1 MPRRL
6 RTEINQKIRETSRI
20 RRRAIR
26 NADFLVT
33 VTTKKRF
40 MRIDLQLVLTL
51 PKKTIVLRS
60 YKLYEIELKR
70 RHQAYELTRR
80 FMNRALVTPI
90 FASEFPTQHRRI
102 LKAKIGLFERVR
114 ERETSLKLVKLRA
127 LLQHKPI
134 LDILQNYIF
143 EVQAIDRSFLTLS
156 PEERSELVN
165 YLIDVARGNK
175 LFRQLIT
182 EKPLLRHLAKRYLLY
197 YQEAPFTHNIYA
209 LRLTP
214 LMLALTRE
222 RRQQYYVMK
231 VLEAARLKMSAL
243 IGIAKKLAFQF
254 YRYFS
259 KRGGEWVNSLSYSS
273 YSESGNRDDNIVLA
287 RNDLQDSVWNRPLF
301 EVVFRPH
308 EIKRATVR
316 AFGLRELYD
325 DVRYPSVYAM
335 IDRRTRISKLYDSD
349 VPKFMLI
356 NKQRRRFKEIIAKRI
371 I

>member
-6 RTEINQKIRETSRI
+6 RTELNQKIREI
-20 RRRAIR
+20 RRLSRDYKRKAR
-26 NADFLVT
+26 FEVT
-33 VTTKKRF
+33 FTLRHNVL
-40 MRIDLQLVLTL
+40 RIDILAHLTL
-51 PKKTIVLRS
+51 PSKQIRLRA
-60 YKLYEIELKR
+60 YKLVELRQKR
-70 RHQAYELTRR
+70 RMKQYELTRR
-80 FMNRALVTPI
+80 FKHRASYVTY
-90 FASEFPTQHRRI
+90 FDSEYPTQHRRI
-102 LKAKIGLFERVR
+102 LKRFTELFMRVR
-114 ERETSLKLVKLRA
+114 ERITSLKLVKLRA

-143 EVQAIDRSFLTLS
+143 EVQSIDRAFLTLS

-197 YQEAPFTHNIYA
+197 YQEAPFTHNVYA

-214 LMLALTRE
+214 LMLALTRA
-222 RRQQYYVMK
+222 RKQQYYVMK

-254 YRYFS
+254 YRYFG

-273 YSESGNRDDNIVLA
+273 YSEIGSRDDNIVLA

-301 EVVFRPH
+301 EVVFKPH
-308 EIKRATVR
+308 EIKRATTR
-316 AFGLRELYD
+316 ALGLRELYD
-325 DVRYPSVYAM
+325 DIRYPSVYAM
-335 IDRRTRISKLYDSD
+335 IDRRTRISKLYDSNANK
-349 VPKFMLI
+349 VLLI